1 MHNLERDSVAKEL
14 IRPDKDS
21 AQARELMLAVE
32 KLNLHLEQ
40 RQLGKPI
47 LCEVVG
53 SQPLEWVIVVPGDDG
68 SYTLQALR
76 HLVEGESIALK
87 RRDHVQIVRG
97 TLHRCHKAVREGDHP
112 NLHLAGLKIAL
123 GEF

>member
-1 MHNLERDSVAKEL
+1 MHSDERDSVAKEL

-21 AQARELMLAVE
+21 AQARELMQAVE
-32 KLNLHLEQ
+32 KLNLRLDLRH
-40 RQLGKPI
+40 RAKPI
-47 LCEVVG
+47 LCEVLG
-53 SQPLEWVIVVPGDDG
+53 SQPLEWVVVVSGDDG

-87 RRDHVQIVRG
+87 RRDHAQIVRG
-97 TLHRCHKAVREGDHP
+97 TLHRCRKAVREGDHP
-112 NLHLAGLKIAL
+112 NLHLAELKIAL